1 VTPARRYTVRCV
13 SEQRLYVVWD
23 AEKSEPVTSTLSIE
37 DCNEIARILN
47 EQHRDLADDAAEPM
61 V

>member
-1 VTPARRYTVRCV
+1 MTPARRYTVRCV

-47 EQHRDLADDAAEPM
+47 EQNRDLAE
-61 V
+61 